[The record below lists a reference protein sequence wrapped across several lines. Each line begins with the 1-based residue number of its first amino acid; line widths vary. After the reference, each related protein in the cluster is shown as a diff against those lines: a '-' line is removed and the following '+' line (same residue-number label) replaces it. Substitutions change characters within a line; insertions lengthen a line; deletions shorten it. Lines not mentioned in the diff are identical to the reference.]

1 MEQRYV
7 SVAEVRDLLE
17 AEVEARGGVENMLA
31 SQRASLD
38 HAQKTCSISKE
49 KADAIIAA
57 VMGLGDFVTEP
68 VAVKIADLLPEYP
81 EDVRAIF
88 SKERVTLEP
97 EQIESILEI
106 VRNNY

>member
-1 MEQRYV
+1 M
-7 SVAEVRDLLE
+7 DL
-17 AEVEARGGVENMLA
+17 MLA
-31 SQRASLD
+31 SQKAALD

-49 KADAIIAA
+49 KAEAIVAA
-57 VMGLGDFVTEP
+57 ASKLDFVTEP

-88 SKERVTLEP
+88 SKERVTLDQD
-97 EQIESILEI
+97 QIESILEI

>member
-7 SVAEVRDLLE
+7 SVAEVKDLLE
-17 AEVEARGGVENMLA
+17 AESEARGYEFMLA
-31 SQRASLD
+31 SQKAALD

-49 KADAIIAA
+49 QADAIMEAA
-57 VMGLGDFVTEP
+57 NALDFVTEN

-88 SKERVTLEP
+88 AKERVTLEK
-97 EQIESILEI
+97 EQIEAVLEI
-106 VRNNY
+106 VRNNS

>member
-7 SVAEVRDLLE
+7 TVAEVKDLLE
-17 AEVEARGGVENMLA
+17 AEAEARGYETMLA
-31 SQRASLD
+31 SQKAALD

-49 KADAIIAA
+49 QAEAIVAA
-57 VMGLGDFVTEP
+57 VSGFDFVTEP
-68 VAVKIADLLPEYP
+68 VAAKIADLLPEYP

-88 SKERVTLEP
+88 AKERVTLEK

-106 VRNNY
+106 VRNNS

>member
-17 AEVEARGGVENMLA
+17 AEVEVRGMENMLA
-31 SQRASLD
+31 SQKASLD

-57 VMGLGDFVTEP
+57 VSGFDFVTEP

>member
-7 SVAEVRDLLE
+7 TVAEVKDLLGAVLE
-17 AEVEARGGVENMLA
+17 ERGGMDLMLA
-31 SQRASLD
+31 SQKAALD

-49 KADAIIAA
+49 KAEAIVAA
-57 VMGLGDFVTEP
+57 ASELDFVTEP

-88 SKERVTLEP
+88 SKERVTLDQD
-97 EQIESILEI
+97 QIESILEI

>member
-7 SVAEVRDLLE
+7 SVAEVKDLLE
-17 AEVEARGGVENMLA
+17 AESEARGYEFMLA
-31 SQRASLD
+31 SQKAALD

-49 KADAIIAA
+49 QADAIMEAA
-57 VMGLGDFVTEP
+57 NALDFVTEN

-88 SKERVTLEP
+88 AKERVTLEK

-106 VRNNY
+106 VRNNS

>member
-7 SVAEVRDLLE
+7 TVAEVRDLLQ
-17 AEVEARGGVENMLA
+17 AESELRGYDFMLA
-31 SQRASLD
+31 SQKAALD

-49 KADAIIAA
+49 QADAIVAA
-57 VMGLGDFVTEP
+57 AMQLDFVTEP

-88 SKERVTLEP
+88 SKERVVLEK
-97 EQIESILEI
+97 EQIETVLEI
-106 VRNNY
+106 VRNNS

>member
-7 SVAEVRDLLE
+7 SVAEVRELLE

-57 VMGLGDFVTEP
+57 VSGFDFVTGP

>member
-7 SVAEVRDLLE
+7 TVAEVKDLLE
-17 AEVEARGGVENMLA
+17 AEVEARGGMEFMLA
-31 SQRASLD
+31 SQKAALD

-49 KADAIIAA
+49 KAEAIVTAA
-57 VMGLGDFVTEP
+57 GALDFVTEP
-68 VAVKIADLLPEYP
+68 VSVKIADLLPEYP

-97 EQIESILEI
+97 EQIEAVLEI
-106 VRNNY
+106 VRSNI

>member
-7 SVAEVRDLLE
+7 SVAEVKELLE

-49 KADAIIAA
+49 QADAIIAA
-57 VMGLGDFVTEP
+57 VSEFDFVTEP